1 MLPIQILLTRGPF
14 HFPLQSDAET
24 GGPETVRERCLQDL
38 RERLALRANLL
49 QDRLDQVTSLAFVCQ
64 LARFIYD
71 GNIKSLVN
79 QFNEYFKTNLYRIA
93 DSPPQARAAVLECR
107 DEAGRR
113 KRLTADE
120 RAALTG
126 RTAAA
131 EASHRRL
138 RAQLAA
144 WKHEASERYD
154 SLAGQLEVDPRF
166 ALDLGSQGA
175 SSADEEDES
184 ASG

>member
-14 HFPLQSDAET
+14 HFPSDAET

-49 QDRLDQVTSLAFVCQ
+49 QDRLD
-64 LARFIYD
+64 
-71 GNIKSLVN
+71 
-79 QFNEYFKTNLYRIA
+79 
-93 DSPPQARAAVLECR
+93 QARAAVLECR

-154 SLAGQLEVDPRF
+154 SLAGQLEVDPRGF
-166 ALDLGSQGA
+166 VGRRG
-175 SSADEEDES
+175 DES

>member
-1 MLPIQILLTRGPF
+1 M
-14 HFPLQSDAET
+14 
-24 GGPETVRERCLQDL
+24 
-38 RERLALRANLL
+38 
-49 QDRLDQVTSLAFVCQ
+49 
-64 LARFIYD
+64 
-71 GNIKSLVN
+71 
-79 QFNEYFKTNLYRIA
+79 
-93 DSPPQARAAVLECR
+93 LECR

-113 KRLTADE
+113 KRLNADE
-120 RAALTG
+120 RAALTS

-166 ALDLGSQGA
+166 ALDLGSQGG
-175 SSADEEDES
+175 SSADEEDEA